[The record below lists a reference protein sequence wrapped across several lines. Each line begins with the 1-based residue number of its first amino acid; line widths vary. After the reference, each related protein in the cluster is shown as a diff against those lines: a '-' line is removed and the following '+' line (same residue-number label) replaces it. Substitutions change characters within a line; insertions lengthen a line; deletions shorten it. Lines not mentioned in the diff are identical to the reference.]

1 MGRDDNVHHAASTSV
16 GAEGGIYSGTTM
28 MMSQPNQS
36 VVLPVAYGMQPQAA
50 PTMFATPIQHLSHN
64 ALSPMMITSGSAPFV
79 PPRRVTLHFG
89 WKSSGPSSSSS
100 NPAKKIRK
108 VLRDPQV
115 TVQDWLYDVMTNE
128 MQHDDLKALLE
139 SLDDHF
145 KNSENS
151 SLKFSLGPQRSIVVD
166 MNASATSGKKRKRTS
181 ESSIQCIRMEL
192 VILTSQVLLSPRD
205 ALYDLLEN
213 NDEKLEVKAT
223 VDGSW
228 ISSGATGLACTTP
241 AAKKP
246 KKLIEKNDEEI
257 LAATETKKTKAD
269 TVDQT
274 DADQKLEST
283 NDKTQLGK
291 STKKKTHVVKK
302 ADRNTGDEHDE
313 KAEKR
318 KRRKSSARN
327 LSEAKKTNSSKLGGA
342 EEVSVDRMSQQN
354 KTIVDNVG
362 DASLP
367 SSFGESDVLVGAK
380 KDEQSIGNHVYKE
393 CIEAE
398 FKKYSESNGEGK
410 KELTDTIMNK
420 FIFHRMDKESNG
432 WVPLEVGDSLRSKVQ
447 NDLRSRIKKEQLES
461 ISGSSAKNGSSKQN
475 GAEARGA
482 RKAPLDGPHRQT
494 SKKKSSEKESS
505 KTKVSATQNIDDRL
519 NGNRDADLS
528 DETEVD
534 GQDIRIEDD
543 NANEVKDVPEANN
556 NSEAEKETSEQKP
569 SPFEKKK
576 STVDR
581 RSNIQT
587 TANDTGAGLEGESTE
602 NSTPSEKENAVDGNL
617 KTMFD
622 EKESF
627 NQASSSSSS
636 SSDTSSSSDSDSSND
651 SSDDSSTDSKIAKV
665 STCTPHELKKPSK
678 LAAAKVESTETTPAA
693 PKQNPQR
700 NETQKNVAANKGTKK
715 KPLLDPNKKFQF
727 PTSKKRV
734 PDGPRKNDTG
744 EIPATSK
751 TSIKHTSTSKSLKRA
766 KAPMSEK
773 MIKEI
778 VYQGP
783 PKTNPSNLEG
793 GAWPQGWEQVTKAR
807 SSDGATDNVWH
818 TPGGKTLRS
827 MRAVRK
833 FMIALTI
840 ANGDEEKA
848 FKTFKDVELKSYST
862 EMPSVTKVDIKES
875 DKKSSVKKTA
885 AM

>member
-1 MGRDDNVHHAASTSV
+1 MGGDDNVHHAASTSV
-16 GAEGGIYSGTTM
+16 GAEGGIHSGTTM

-50 PTMFATPIQHLSHN
+50 PTMFATPLQHLSHN

-89 WKSSGPSSSSS
+89 WKSCGPSSSSS

-128 MQHDDLKALLE
+128 MQHDDLRALLE

-223 VDGSW
+223 GEGSW
-228 ISSGATGLACTTP
+228 ISSGATGLTCTTP

-246 KKLIEKNDEEI
+246 KKLIEKNVEEI

-313 KAEKR
+313 KAEKH

-367 SSFGESDVLVGAK
+367 SSFGELDVLVGAK
-380 KDEQSIGNHVYKE
+380 KDEQSTGNHAYKG

-398 FKKYSESNGEGK
+398 FRKYSESNGDGK

-482 RKAPLDGPHRQT
+482 RKAPLDGLHRQT

-505 KTKVSATQNIDDRL
+505 KSKVSATQNIDDRN

-534 GQDIRIEDD
+534 GQDIPIEDD
-543 NANEVKDVPEANN
+543 NTNEVKDVPEANN
-556 NSEAEKETSEQKP
+556 KSGAEEETSDQKP
-569 SPFEKKK
+569 SPFEKKR
-576 STVDR
+576 STDDR
-581 RSNIQT
+581 RNNIQK
-587 TANDTGAGLEGESTE
+587 TANNTGAALEGESPE
-602 NSTPSEKENAVDGNL
+602 KSTPAEKENAVDGNL

-622 EKESF
+622 EKDSF
-627 NQASSSSSS
+627 KQASSSSSS

-651 SSDDSSTDSKIAKV
+651 SSDDSSTDSKICDGVNKIDAPPKVNTSKTGTKHPPHKVAKV

-678 LAAAKVESTETTPAA
+678 LATAKVESTETTPAA
-693 PKQNPQR
+693 QKQNPQR
-700 NETQKNVAANKGTKK
+700 NETQKNVAAKKGTYK

-734 PDGPRKNDTG
+734 PAGPRKNDTG

-751 TSIKHTSTSKSLKRA
+751 TSIKHTSTSNSLKRA
-766 KAPMSEK
+766 KDPLSEK

-783 PKTNPSNLEG
+783 PKANPSNLEG
-793 GAWPQGWEQVTKAR
+793 GAWPKGWEQVTKAR

-848 FKTFKDVELKSYST
+848 YKTFKDVELKS
-862 EMPSVTKVDIKES
+862 
-875 DKKSSVKKTA
+875 
-885 AM
+885 